1 MTNKSIQKNNILNPI
16 WKPSLLVWLI
26 GVLSIAFIFI
36 ASGKV
41 IKMFG
46 ETDPFINKV
55 SGIKEQIFNLQL
67 LSSKNDKIGIPDSN
81 KISGNL
87 TIEEIIQSL
96 ENIKESSSNISTES
110 HLIKNNFNNLIN
122 ELRFIKTPYE
132 IDSVNHLSILREN
145 FNRFENAKLFINVVL
160 GSLKEKQSNDYNRFK
175 YFRILIIVIMSF
187 LFLVIGVIVLSYNK
201 KKIADYEKIQTA
213 LSKVE
218 EQKIHLE
225 NLINSTPAA
234 IAVLDTNDVVIR
246 INSKFTKLFG
256 YSESQVIGEKISD
269 LIVPKEL
276 FVEGKLLSD
285 ESNLRKGISEK
296 ITLRKNKDG
305 HLINVLVIGSAILV
319 DDKFVGVYGI
329 YQDISERMK
338 YEEELLKSKEIAEN
352 ADKLKSVF
360 LAQMSHEIRTPI
372 NAMVSLASLLKDDLK
387 ETVDEDQNLS
397 LELINKAGNRII
409 RTVDLLLNLS
419 ELQAGTYQTIIKTF
433 DIYTDVLSKLVVD
446 YKKIAAERGID
457 LTIKVVTR
465 ETELN
470 ADSYTVNQIFT
481 QLIDNAVKYTEKG
494 NITINIKR
502 NEKNNLIV
510 EVADTGIGIA
520 DDYLSNLFE
529 PFSQEEMGYS
539 RKYEGNGIGLTL
551 VKKYCDLNRAFIEV
565 ESKKD
570 KGSIFRV
577 IFNSKNWTV

>member
-1 MTNKSIQKNNILNPI
+1 MTNKSAQKNNILNPI

-26 GVLSIAFIFI
+26 GLLSITFIFI

-565 ESKKD
+565 ESIKD
-570 KGSIFRV
+570 KGSTFRV
-577 IFNSKNWTV
+577 IFNS

>member
-1 MTNKSIQKNNILNPI
+1 MTI
-16 WKPSLLVWLI
+16 
-26 GVLSIAFIFI
+26 
-36 ASGKV
+36 
-41 IKMFG
+41 IKF
-46 ETDPFINKV
+46 
-55 SGIKEQIFNLQL
+55 
-67 LSSKNDKIGIPDSN
+67 
-81 KISGNL
+81 
-87 TIEEIIQSL
+87 
-96 ENIKESSSNISTES
+96 ES
-110 HLIKNNFNNLIN
+110 
-122 ELRFIKTPYE
+122 
-132 IDSVNHLSILREN
+132 
-145 FNRFENAKLFINVVL
+145 
-160 GSLKEKQSNDYNRFK
+160 
-175 YFRILIIVIMSF
+175 
-187 LFLVIGVIVLSYNK
+187 
-201 KKIADYEKIQTA
+201 A

-234 IAVLDTNDVVIR
+234 IAVLDTNDVVKR
-246 INSKFTKLFG
+246 INAKFTKLFG
-256 YSESQVIGEKISD
+256 FTESQVIGKKISD

-276 FVEGKLLSD
+276 SVEGKLLSD

-296 ITLRKNKDG
+296 ITLRKHKDG

-319 DDKFVGVYGI
+319 DDKFEGVYGI
-329 YQDISERMK
+329 YQDVSERMK

-387 ETVDEDQNLS
+387 EEVDEDQNLS

-419 ELQAGTYQTIIKTF
+419 ELQAGTYQTIFKTF

-446 YKKIAAERGID
+446 YKKLASEKDID
-457 LTIKVVTR
+457 LSIKVLTR
-465 ETELN
+465 ETEIN
-470 ADSYTVNQIFT
+470 ADSYTVNQIFA

-494 NITINIKR
+494 KITINIKR
-502 NEKNNLIV
+502 NENKDLTV
-510 EVADTGIGIA
+510 EVIDTGIGIA
-520 DDYLSNLFE
+520 DDYLPNLFE

-551 VKKYCDLNRAFIEV
+551 VKKYCDLNRALIEV

-570 KGSIFRV
+570 KGSVFRV
-577 IFNSKNWTV
+577 IFSSGKVKQIEKQV